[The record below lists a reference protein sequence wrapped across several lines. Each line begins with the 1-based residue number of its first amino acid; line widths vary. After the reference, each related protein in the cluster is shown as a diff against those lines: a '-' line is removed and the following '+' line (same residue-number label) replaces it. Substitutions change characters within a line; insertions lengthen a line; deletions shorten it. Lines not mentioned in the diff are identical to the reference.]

1 MIMDYFIFGIFKYP
15 SKLFQIEC
23 KLQKKKKSD
32 CTKCQISQISLME
45 KTCLP
50 NAYNWHGHTQWN
62 VREYGQ

>member
-1 MIMDYFIFGIFKYP
+1 M
-15 SKLFQIEC
+15 QIA
-23 KLQKKKKSD
+23 KKKKKSD